1 MRPPRWDSLVKLV
14 SEKMCTASLMLS
26 FLKAEN
32 GIVFVK
38 VLVENLVLKISAK
51 KFNYDN

>member
-1 MRPPRWDSLVKLV
+1 
-14 SEKMCTASLMLS
+14 MLS

-32 GIVFVK
+32 GIGFVK
-38 VLVENLVLKISAK
+38 VLVESLVLKISAK